1 MTEEQAKIKPAVRLW
16 AAVIEL
22 AVDDYRRAV
31 MDGDEAEAR
40 HIEKQMEVMGYGS
53 YCPPIRERA
62 LIFRDYCDEETKD
75 LKRGKKR
82 YCNCPACLAQRSVC
96 LSYNKLSISCSCS
109 SCGLR
114 YIIPIFHKEDEKDDA

>member
-1 MTEEQAKIKPAVRLW
+1 MNDEQVYKAATRLW
-16 AAVIEL
+16 AAVVEL

-40 HIEKQMEVMGYGS
+40 HIEQQMEVMGYGS
-53 YCPPIRERA
+53 FCPPIRERA
-62 LIFRDYCDEETKD
+62 LVFRDYCDEETKD

-82 YCNCPACLAQRSVC
+82 YCNCPACHAQRTVC